1 MTMHKLM
8 AETMDTVIEKIK
20 AIQKNAREN
29 NDASRPKWPMI
40 VLRTPKGWT
49 GPKVVDGN
57 QIEGTFRAHQVPM
70 DMSKPEHLEQLK
82 EWMLSYKPEELF
94 DENGILVPEI
104 AALAPEGN
112 HRMGAN
118 PHANGGLLLRDLR
131 MPDFRD
137 YAFDVPFPGSVE
149 GQDMIELGGFVRD
162 IFKLN
167 KESKTSVYSVL
178 TKLCQT
184 DLAKYLKKQT
194 VTGTV
199 KNTIMTNFLQQTAE
213 LWTQCFRN
221 ICVKVGLRA
230 IF

>member
-1 MTMHKLM
+1 
-8 AETMDTVIEKIK
+8 MDTVIEKIK

-70 DMSKPEHLEQLK
+70 DMSKPEHLDQLK

-94 DENGILVPEI
+94 DENGRLVPEI

-118 PHANGGLLLRDLR
+118 PHANGGLLLRDLLCLISEIMHLTYR
-131 MPDFRD
+131 SLVLSRD
-137 YAFDVPFPGSVE
+137 R
-149 GQDMIELGGFVRD
+149 I
-162 IFKLN
+162 
-167 KESKTSVYSVL
+167 
-178 TKLCQT
+178 
-184 DLAKYLKKQT
+184 
-194 VTGTV
+194 
-199 KNTIMTNFLQQTAE
+199 
-213 LWTQCFRN
+213 
-221 ICVKVGLRA
+221 
-230 IF
+230 

>member
-1 MTMHKLM
+1 
-8 AETMDTVIEKIK
+8 
-20 AIQKNAREN
+20 
-29 NDASRPKWPMI
+29 MI

-70 DMSKPEHLEQLK
+70 DMSKPEHLDQLK

-94 DENGILVPEI
+94 DENGRLVPEI

-167 KESKTSVYSVL
+167 KESKNFRIFGPDETMSNRLGKVFEE
-178 TKLCQT
+178 
-184 DLAKYLKKQT
+184 QT

-199 KNTIMTNFLQQTAE
+199 KNTIMTNSLQQTAE